1 MIIMTLSLQ
10 DQFAPNSICF
20 GCGPSNAKGLKI
32 KSFVQGD
39 VITGRFTPE
48 PYHHAFPGVLYGG
61 TIASILDC
69 HCNWSACWYLMQ
81 HLQTEHL
88 PCMVTAELTVKY
100 LKPTPMDTALELKS
114 ILSLIEKKKV
124 IVQGELSIAGTIYN
138 TVTGTF
144 IQVSQNHPA
153 FHRC

>member
-1 MIIMTLSLQ
+1 MSLSLQ
-10 DQFAPNSICF
+10 DQFAPDSICF
-20 GCGPSNAKGLKI
+20 GCGPSNTKGLQI

-39 VITGRFTPE
+39 MIIGHFTPE
-48 PYHHAFPGVLYGG
+48 PHHHAFPGVLHGG

-81 HLQTEHL
+81 HLKTDQL
-88 PCMVTAELTVKY
+88 PCMVTAELNVKY

-114 ILSLIEKKKV
+114 RLFLIEKKKV
-124 IVQGELSIAGTIYN
+124 IVQGELSIADKTYCE
-138 TVTGTF
+138 VTGAF